1 MRSMKFLAV
10 AAATVALF
18 GCNTGQ
24 PRINGVAVD
33 VSPLFALPATCFSN
47 NEIVGGS
54 QRATVTNWRSETDWV
69 IWDGVNAA
77 GETKQYLDLG
87 EGQTFQ
93 LGDADPVT
101 VIGVIEGADNVFMGN
116 QQVTRLPDANNNNYS
131 NVRTK
136 TITVTFE
143 EQGTSPKGTI
153 DLVSN
158 YTCTNCAP
166 GELEQPGNKTCSAR
180 LNFVGR
186 RIDVDQQTSYDN
198 GL

>member
-10 AAATVALF
+10 AAAAVALF

-24 PRINGVAVD
+24 PRIYRVAVD
-33 VSPLFALPATCFSN
+33 ESPLRTLPPACFSN
-47 NEIVGGS
+47 NEIVGGTE
-54 QRATVTNWRSETDWV
+54 RETVTNWREETEWV
-69 IWDGVNAA
+69 IWDGVNSA
-77 GETKQYLDLG
+77 GDTKQFLDLG
-87 EGQTFQ
+87 EGQSFP
-93 LGDADPVT
+93 LGDAQPVT
-101 VIGVIEGADNVFMGN
+101 VVGVIEGADNVFVGT
-116 QQVTRLPDANNNNYS
+116 QTVSLLPDANNYS

-143 EQGTSPKGTI
+143 EQGAAPKGTI

-158 YTCTNCAP
+158 YTCTNCAM
-166 GELEQPGNKTCSAR
+166 GETEQKGNKNCSTR

-186 RIDVDQQTSYDN
+186 RIDVSQQTFYGN